1 MDVVPVDPSTERGW
15 TYPPFSGRIADGYIW
30 GRGAM
35 DDKISVLGL
44 LEAVEHLL
52 REGFQPQRTIYLA
65 FGHDEE
71 IGGQNGAAKIAALLR
86 DRQVGLDFV
95 LDEGGNVTDGIV
107 AGISSP
113 VALIGIAEKGYLN
126 LELTVNSPGG
136 HASTPP
142 AHTAIGIL
150 SSAIH
155 KLERAS
161 FPSRLTEPT
170 RKLFE
175 FIGSEMGS
183 AQRVMVA
190 NLWLFEPWVRQQM
203 ENSPLAGAMIRTT
216 QAATIFEA
224 GIKENILPVRA
235 RVVINYRL
243 LPGETAETVVEHVRK
258 IIANPQ
264 IEVTQLRPSFG
275 PSPVSD
281 TESDSFTLLQRTIRQ
296 IAPHAIVAPFLL
308 VAATDSRYYLPLTK
322 NIYRFLPITI
332 RAEDAKRYHG
342 VDERVSV
349 SDYEQCVRF
358 FIQLIRNANTVT
370 PD

>member
-1 MDVVPVDPSTERGW
+1 M
-15 TYPPFSGRIADGYIW
+15 
-30 GRGAM
+30 
-35 DDKISVLGL
+35 
-44 LEAVEHLL
+44 
-52 REGFQPQRTIYLA
+52 
-65 FGHDEE
+65 
-71 IGGQNGAAKIAALLR
+71 
-86 DRQVGLDFV
+86 
-95 LDEGGNVTDGIV
+95 
-107 AGISSP
+107 
-113 VALIGIAEKGYLN
+113 IGIAEKGYLN
-126 LELTVNSPGG
+126 LELTVNRPGG

-142 AHTAIGIL
+142 DHTAIGIL

-155 KLERAS
+155 KLERAF

-170 RKLFE
+170 RKLLE

-183 AQRVMVA
+183 AQKMMVA

-224 GIKENILPVRA
+224 GVREDILPGKA

-243 LPGETAETVVEHVRK
+243 LPGDTTETVIAHVRK
-258 IIANPQ
+258 IIGDPQ
-264 IEVTQLRPSFG
+264 IEVAQLSPSFG

-281 TESDSFTLLQRTIRQ
+281 TESDSFNLLQRTIRQ

-308 VAATDSRYYLPLTK
+308 VGATDSRYYVILTK

-342 VDERVSV
+342 VDERVSIT
-349 SDYEQCVRF
+349 DYEQCIRF
-358 FIQLIRNANTVT
+358 FIQLIRNANTLT
-370 PD
+370 LD